1 MDLSVLSS
9 YASVLLIGVLTTVKL
24 LVVSGVVGFAL
35 AIAVAFARVS
45 RHPLVARTAKGFTD
59 LIRGTPLLVQIYLIY
74 YGVGSLFAG
83 WPMLRES
90 VLWPFLRDGFW
101 YVALALVISV
111 GAYVGEVLRA
121 GLRGV
126 PKGEIEAARAMGMR
140 PLLVVRRVWLPR
152 AIQILL
158 PTLAGET
165 VMLLKSTALAS
176 TVAVMDAL
184 GAANYIRAQTLH
196 TYEPLVAIAIVY
208 VVLAFVIERGFGYL
222 ERRVPV
228 RMPQ

>member
-9 YASVLLIGVLTTVKL
+9 YASLLLLGVVTTLKL
-24 LVVSGVVGFAL
+24 LVISGVFGFLL
-35 AIAVAFARVS
+35 AVAVAFARISHNV
-45 RHPLVARTAKGFTD
+45 LIARLSKGFTEV
-59 LIRGTPLLVQIYLIY
+59 IRGTPLLVQIYVIY
-74 YGVGSLFAG
+74 YGLGSLFAG
-83 WPMLRES
+83 WPSLRES
-90 VLWPFLRDGFW
+90 FLWPFLRDGFW

-111 GAYVGEVLRA
+111 GAYVGEVIRA

-140 PLLVVRRVWLPR
+140 PRLVIRRVWLPR

-176 TVAVMDAL
+176 TVAVMDVL
-184 GAANYIRAQTLH
+184 GAANYIRAQTLR
-196 TYEPLVAIAIVY
+196 TYEPLLAIAIIY
-208 VVLAFVIERGFGYL
+208 VVLAFVIEKAFGYL
-222 ERRVPV
+222 EHRVPV
-228 RMPQ
+228 RSSR

>member
-9 YASVLLIGVLTTVKL
+9 YGSLLLLGVLTTVKL
-24 LVVSGVVGFAL
+24 LVISAVFGFAL
-35 AIAVAFARVS
+35 AIVVAFARLSGDPV
-45 RHPLVARTAKGFTD
+45 VARVSKAFTEV
-59 LIRGTPLLVQIYLIY
+59 IRGTPLLVQIYLIY

-83 WPMLRES
+83 WPALRDG

-101 YVALALVISV
+101 YVAFALVISV

-126 PKGEIEAARAMGMR
+126 PKGEIEAAHAMGMR
-140 PLLVVRRVWLPR
+140 PSMIARRVWLPR

-176 TVAVMDAL
+176 TVAVMDVL
-184 GAANYIRAQTLH
+184 GAANYIRAQTLR
-196 TYEPLVAIAIVY
+196 TYEPLLAIAVIY
-208 VVLAFVIERGFGYL
+208 VVLAFVIERAFGRL

-228 RMPQ
+228 RMPR

>member
-9 YASVLLIGVLTTVKL
+9 YGSLLLLGVLTTVKL
-24 LVVSGVVGFAL
+24 LVISAVFGFGL
-35 AIAVAFARVS
+35 AIAVAFARLS
-45 RHPLVARTAKGFTD
+45 ANPLVARASKAFTEV
-59 LIRGTPLLVQIYLIY
+59 IRGTPLLVQIYLIY
-74 YGVGSLFAG
+74 YGVGSLFAS
-83 WPMLRES
+83 WPALRDS

-101 YVALALVISV
+101 YVAFALVISV

-140 PLLVVRRVWLPR
+140 PSMIARRVWLPR

-176 TVAVMDAL
+176 TVAVMDVL
-184 GAANYIRAQTLH
+184 GAANYIRAQTLR
-196 TYEPLVAIAIVY
+196 TYEPLLAIAAIY
-208 VVLAFVIERGFGYL
+208 VALAFVIERAFGRL

-228 RMPQ
+228 RMPR